1 MDEVKALIE
10 AALFSA
16 GRLLRVED
24 LARVC
29 VSGNLGQ
36 IRRSADELVEEYATR
51 GGGILIKRTDEGY
64 VMGVRTELE
73 DKVMHLVPDTEIPAP
88 VLKTLALIAYEQ
100 PIKQSTVIKERGNK
114 AYAYIKFLRQ
124 QGLIEARKEGR
135 SRFLSVTPKFKE
147 YFHIEDLKKFV
158 EKKEDSTTVEEQ
170 KPPAGEESLKE
181 SENTSD

>member
-1 MDEVKALIE
+1 MDDIKALIE

-16 GRLLRVED
+16 GRPLSVED

-29 VSGNLGQ
+29 GSGNIGQ
-36 IRRSADELVEEYATR
+36 IRRSVDELVEEY
-51 GGGILIKRTDEGY
+51 GGRSGGLLIKKTDDGY
-64 VMGVRTELE
+64 VMGVRSELE

-147 YFHIEDLKKFV
+147 YFHIEELKKFI
-158 EKKEDSTTVEEQ
+158 EKKDDATGGATQSPAEQ
-170 KPPAGEESLKE
+170 SP
-181 SENTSD
+181 

>member
-1 MDEVKALIE
+1 VMDEVKVLIE

-36 IRRSADELVEEYATR
+36 IRRSADELVEEYAAR
-51 GGGILIKRTDEGY
+51 GGGVLIKKTDEGY
-64 VMGVRTELE
+64 VMGVRVELE

-147 YFHIEDLKKFV
+147 YFHVEDLKRFV
-158 EKKEDSTTVEEQ
+158 EKKDDSPAATSAPAAEETQ
-170 KPPAGEESLKE
+170 PPAEH
-181 SENTSD
+181 DP

>member
-1 MDEVKALIE
+1 MDDSKALIE

-16 GRLLRVED
+16 GRPLSVED

-29 VSGNLGQ
+29 GSGNIGFV
-36 IRRSADELVEEYATR
+36 RRSVDELVEEYGART
-51 GGGILIKRTDEGY
+51 GGLLIKKTDDGY
-64 VMGVRTELE
+64 VMGVRAELE
-73 DKVMHLVPDTEIPAP
+73 AKVMHLVPDTEIPAP

-147 YFHIEDLKKFV
+147 YFHIEELKKFI
-158 EKKEDSTTVEEQ
+158 EKKDDEAGGGPE
-170 KPPAGEESLKE
+170 PPAAQIP
-181 SENTSD
+181 